1 MTNLI
6 KHKRVEFSELFY
18 DLVLVFAISKTTALI
33 HHLHDGILT
42 WNSLLDFLMSLL
54 VLVNSWMIQTV
65 YTNRYGK
72 NSLFNMVIMFINMG
86 LLLLISNMI
95 GHDWQL
101 YFHSFCWAV
110 GTLTLTLFFQYLVEY
125 HRKPT
130 VPSNQTSFKS
140 TRWLLWMTGL
150 RTLGVYLAALL
161 PINVGIYIF
170 ILSIL
175 LTFIMPITMTRKS
188 KHFQVN
194 LPHLIERISLLVII
208 TFGEMI
214 MGLANFFTIENF
226 SIYSLLYFM
235 IMLSL
240 FLFYFGQFD
249 HAIDEASDQNG
260 IFLIYSHYPIFI
272 GLLMITVSMNFFLQP
287 EANHL
292 FVTSFFY
299 IGIGLFQ
306 AAILANGPYNKHYLR
321 FSKRFYFIQ
330 AALYLTAL
338 TLSLICASNPMIV
351 VTIATVLAL
360 AIQIHFGC
368 FYMIQTRKHS
378 TPDWDLF

>member
-42 WNSLLDFLMSLL
+42 WDSLFDFFMSLL
-54 VLVNSWMIQTV
+54 VLINSWMIQTV

-86 LLLLISNMI
+86 LLLFISNMI
-95 GHDWQL
+95 DHDWQL

-125 HRKPT
+125 YR
-130 VPSNQTSFKS
+130 KS
-140 TRWLLWMTGL
+140 TDTIDRKSIKGFLWMTGL
-150 RTLGVYLAALL
+150 RTFGVYLAAIL
-161 PINVGIYIF
+161 PINLGIYVF
-170 ILSIL
+170 VLSIL
-175 LTFIMPITMTRKS
+175 LTFIMPITMTRKA
-188 KHFQVN
+188 KYFQVN

-249 HAIDEASDQNG
+249 HAIDEASDQKG

-272 GLLMITVSMNFFLQP
+272 GLIMMTVSMSFLLNP

-299 IGIGLFQ
+299 IGLGLFQ
-306 AAILANGPYNKHYLR
+306 AAVLANGPYNKHYLR

-338 TLSLICASNPMIV
+338 ILSLIFASNPMIV
-351 VTIATVLAL
+351 VTIATILAL
-360 AIQIHFGC
+360 AIQIHFTY
-368 FYMIQTRKHS
+368 FYIKQTKKFS
-378 TPDWDLF
+378 TVDWHLI

>member
-6 KHKRVEFSELFY
+6 KHKRVEFTELFY

-42 WNSLLDFLMSLL
+42 WSSLFDFLMSLL

-86 LLLLISNMI
+86 LLLFISNMI

-101 YFHSFCWAV
+101 YFHPFCWAV
-110 GTLTLTLFFQYLVEY
+110 GTLSLTLFFQYLVEY
-125 HRKPT
+125 YR
-130 VPSNQTSFKS
+130 KS
-140 TRWLLWMTGL
+140 TNAVDRKSIKGLLWMTGL
-150 RTLGVYLAALL
+150 RTFGVYLAALL
-161 PINVGIYIF
+161 PINLGIYVF
-170 ILSIL
+170 VLSIL
-175 LTFIMPITMTRKS
+175 LTFIMPITITRTTKY
-188 KHFQVN
+188 FQVN

-240 FLFYFGQFD
+240 FLFYFSQFD
-249 HAIDEASDQNG
+249 HAIDEASNQKG

-272 GLLMITVSMNFFLQP
+272 GLIMMTVSMSFLLNP

-299 IGIGLFQ
+299 IGLGLFQ
-306 AAILANGPYNKHYLR
+306 AAVLANGPYNKHYLR

-338 TLSLICASNPMIV
+338 ILSLIFASNPMIV
-351 VTIATVLAL
+351 VTIATILAL
-360 AIQIHFGC
+360 AIQIHFTY
-368 FYMIQTRKHS
+368 FYIKQTKKFS
-378 TPDWDLF
+378 TVDWHLI

>member
-33 HHLHDGILT
+33 HHLHNGILT
-42 WNSLLDFLMSLL
+42 WNSLFDFFMSLL

-86 LLLLISNMI
+86 LLFFISNMI
-95 GHDWQL
+95 GHDWQV

-125 HRKPT
+125 YR
-130 VPSNQTSFKS
+130 KS
-140 TRWLLWMTGL
+140 TDASNRKSIKGFLRMTGL
-150 RTLGVYLAALL
+150 RTFGVYLAALL
-161 PINVGIYIF
+161 PINFGIYAF
-170 ILSIL
+170 VLSIL
-175 LTFIMPITMTRKS
+175 LTFIMPIIMTRRT
-188 KHFQVN
+188 KHFQIN

-214 MGLANFFTIENF
+214 MGLADFFTVENF
-226 SIYSLLYFM
+226 SIYSLLYFI

-240 FLFYFGQFD
+240 FMFYFGQFD
-249 HAIDEASDQNG
+249 HAIDEKSNQKG
-260 IFLIYSHYPIFI
+260 LFLIYSHYPIFI
-272 GLLMITVSMNFFLQP
+272 GLIMITVSMSFLLSP

-299 IGIGLFQ
+299 IGLGLFQ
-306 AAILANGPYNKHYLR
+306 AAVLANGPYNKHYLR

-338 TLSLICASNPMIV
+338 ILSLIFASNPMKV
-351 VTIATVLAL
+351 VSIATILTL
-360 AIQIHFGC
+360 AIEIHFAY
-368 FYMIQTRKHS
+368 FYIKQTKKFS
-378 TPDWDLF
+378 TVDWDLF

>member
-42 WNSLLDFLMSLL
+42 WNSLFDFFMSLL

-86 LLLLISNMI
+86 LLLIISNMI

-125 HRKPT
+125 YR
-130 VPSNQTSFKS
+130 KS
-140 TRWLLWMTGL
+140 TDTVDRKSIKGFLWMTGL
-150 RTLGVYLAALL
+150 RTFGVYLAALL
-161 PINVGIYIF
+161 PINLGIYVF
-170 ILSIL
+170 VLSIL
-175 LTFIMPITMTRKS
+175 LTFIMPITMTRKA

-226 SIYSLLYFM
+226 SIYSVLYFM

-240 FLFYFGQFD
+240 FMFYFGQFD
-249 HAIDEASDQNG
+249 HAIDEASNQKE

-272 GLLMITVSMNFFLQP
+272 GLIMMTVSMSFLLSP

-299 IGIGLFQ
+299 MGLGLFQ
-306 AAILANGPYNKHYLR
+306 ASVLANGPFNKQYLR
-321 FSKRFYFIQ
+321 YSNTFYLMEAGMFVI
-330 AALYLTAL
+330 ALI
-338 TLSLICASNPMIV
+338 LSLLFASNPLIV
-351 VTIATVLAL
+351 VTIATILTL
-360 AIQIHFGC
+360 AIEIHFAY
-368 FYMIQTRKHS
+368 FYIKQTKKFS
-378 TPDWDLF
+378 TVDWHLF

>member
-33 HHLHDGILT
+33 HHLHDCILT
-42 WNSLLDFLMSLL
+42 WSSLFDFFMSLL

-86 LLLLISNMI
+86 LLLFISNMI

-101 YFHSFCWAV
+101 YFHPFCWSV

-125 HRKPT
+125 YRQSTDASNRK
-130 VPSNQTSFKS
+130 SIKGF
-140 TRWLLWMTGL
+140 LWMTGL
-150 RTLGVYLAALL
+150 RTFGVYLAAIL
-161 PINVGIYIF
+161 PINLGIYVF
-170 ILSIL
+170 VLSIL
-175 LTFIMPITMTRKS
+175 LTFIMPITMTRKA
-188 KHFQVN
+188 KYFQVN

-240 FLFYFGQFD
+240 FLFYFSQFD
-249 HAIDEASDQNG
+249 HAIDEASNQKG

-272 GLLMITVSMNFFLQP
+272 GLIMMTVSMSFLLNP

-299 IGIGLFQ
+299 MGLGLFQ
-306 AAILANGPYNKHYLR
+306 AAVLANGPYNKHYLR

-338 TLSLICASNPMIV
+338 ILSLIFASNPMIV
-351 VTIATVLAL
+351 VTIATILAL
-360 AIQIHFGC
+360 AIQIHFVY
-368 FYMIQTRKHS
+368 FYMTQTRKYS
-378 TPDWDLF
+378 TPDWELFY

>member
-42 WNSLLDFLMSLL
+42 WSSLFDFFMSLL

-86 LLLLISNMI
+86 LLLFISNMI

-125 HRKPT
+125 YR
-130 VPSNQTSFKS
+130 KS
-140 TRWLLWMTGL
+140 TDTVDRKSIRDFLWMTGL

-161 PINVGIYIF
+161 PINLGIYVF
-170 ILSIL
+170 VLSIL
-175 LTFIMPITMTRKS
+175 LTFIMPIIMTRKA
-188 KHFQVN
+188 KHFQIN

-214 MGLANFFTIENF
+214 MGLANFYTLEDF
-226 SIYSLLYFM
+226 SIYSILYFM

-240 FLFYFGQFD
+240 FMFYFGQFD
-249 HAIDEASDQNG
+249 HAIDESSNQNG
-260 IFLIYSHYPIFI
+260 IFLIYSHYPIFM
-272 GLLMITVSMNFFLQP
+272 GLIMMTVSMSFLLSP

-299 IGIGLFQ
+299 IGLGLFQ
-306 AAILANGPYNKHYLR
+306 AAVLANSPFNKHYLR
-321 FSKRFYFIQ
+321 YSRSFYCVQ
-330 AALYLTAL
+330 AALYLTAFL
-338 TLSLICASNPMIV
+338 LSLIFASNPIIV
-351 VTIATVLAL
+351 VTIATILAL
-360 AIQIHFGC
+360 AIQIHFVY
-368 FYMIQTRKHS
+368 FYMTQTRKYS

>member
-33 HHLHDGILT
+33 HHLHNGILT
-42 WNSLLDFLMSLL
+42 WNSLFDFFMSLL

-125 HRKPT
+125 YR
-130 VPSNQTSFKS
+130 KS
-140 TRWLLWMTGL
+140 TDTVDRKSIKGFLWMTGL
-150 RTLGVYLAALL
+150 RTFGVYLAALL
-161 PINVGIYIF
+161 PINLGIYVF

-175 LTFIMPITMTRKS
+175 LTFIMPISMTRRA

-226 SIYSLLYFM
+226 SIYSVLYFM

-272 GLLMITVSMNFFLQP
+272 GLLMFTVSMNFFLQP

-299 IGIGLFQ
+299 IGLGLFQ
-306 AAILANGPYNKHYLR
+306 AAVLANGPYNKHYLR
-321 FSKRFYFIQ
+321 YSKPFYFIQ

-338 TLSLICASNPMIV
+338 ILSLIFASRPIIV
-351 VTIATVLAL
+351 VSLATILAL
-360 AIQIHFGC
+360 AMEIHFIH
-368 FYMIQTRKHS
+368 FYMTQTRKYS
-378 TPDWDLF
+378 TPDWELF

>member
-6 KHKRVEFSELFY
+6 KHKRVEFTELFY

-33 HHLHDGILT
+33 HHLHNGILT
-42 WNSLLDFLMSLL
+42 WNSIFDFFMSLL

-86 LLLLISNMI
+86 LLLFISNMI
-95 GHDWQL
+95 DHDWQV
-101 YFHSFCWAV
+101 YFHPFCWAV

-125 HRKPT
+125 CRA
-130 VPSNQTSFKS
+130 S
-140 TRWLLWMTGL
+140 TDAANRRSIKGFLWITGL

-161 PINVGIYIF
+161 PTNLGIF
-170 ILSIL
+170 VLILSIL
-175 LTFIMPITMTRKS
+175 LTFIMPIITINKAGL
-188 KHFQVN
+188 FQIN

-214 MGLANFFTIENF
+214 MGLANFYTLEDF
-226 SIYSLLYFM
+226 SIYSILYFI
-235 IMLSL
+235 IMVSL
-240 FLFYFGQFD
+240 FMFYFGQFD
-249 HAIDEASDQNG
+249 HTIDEASNQKG

-272 GLLMITVSMNFFLQP
+272 GLIMITVSMSFLLSP
-287 EANHL
+287 EANHV

-306 AAILANGPYNKHYLR
+306 AAVLANGPYNKHYLR
-321 FSKRFYFIQ
+321 YSKSFYCVQ

-338 TLSLICASNPMIV
+338 ILSLIFASNPMIV
-351 VTIATVLAL
+351 VTIATILAL
-360 AIQIHFGC
+360 AIQIHFVH
-368 FYMIQTRKHS
+368 FYMSQTRKYS

>member
-6 KHKRVEFSELFY
+6 KHKRVEFTELFY

-33 HHLHDGILT
+33 HHLHNGILA
-42 WNSLLDFLMSLL
+42 WNSLFDFFMSLL
-54 VLVNSWMIQTV
+54 VLVNSWMIQII

-86 LLLLISNMI
+86 LLLFISNMI

-125 HRKPT
+125 DR
-130 VPSNQTSFKS
+130 KS
-140 TRWLLWMTGL
+140 TDTVNRKSIKGFLWMTGL
-150 RTLGVYLAALL
+150 RTFGVYLAALL
-161 PINVGIYIF
+161 PINLGIYIF
-170 ILSIL
+170 VLSIL
-175 LTFIMPITMTRKS
+175 LTFIMPITMTRKA

-214 MGLANFFTIENF
+214 MGLANFFTIENI
-226 SIYSLLYFM
+226 SIYSVLYFI
-235 IMLSL
+235 IMVTL
-240 FLFYFGQFD
+240 FMFYFGQFD
-249 HAIDEASDQNG
+249 HAIDEASTQKG
-260 IFLIYSHYPIFI
+260 IFLIYSHYPIFM
-272 GLLMITVSMNFFLQP
+272 GLIMITVSMSFLLSS

-299 IGIGLFQ
+299 IGLGLFQ
-306 AAILANGPYNKHYLR
+306 AAVLANGTFNKQYLR
-321 FSKRFYFIQ
+321 YSNTFYLMEAGMFVI
-330 AALYLTAL
+330 ALI
-338 TLSLICASNPMIV
+338 LSLIFASNPLIV
-351 VTIATVLAL
+351 VTIATILSL
-360 AIQIHFGC
+360 AIEIHFIH
-368 FYMIQTRKHS
+368 FYMTQTRKHS
-378 TPDWDLF
+378 TPDWELF

>member
-33 HHLHDGILT
+33 HHLHDGILI
-42 WNSLLDFLMSLL
+42 WNSLFDFFMSLL

-86 LLLLISNMI
+86 LLLVISNMI
-95 GHDWQL
+95 AHDWQL

-125 HRKPT
+125 YR
-130 VPSNQTSFKS
+130 KS
-140 TRWLLWMTGL
+140 TDTVDRKSIKGFLWMTGL
-150 RTLGVYLAALL
+150 RTFGVYLAALL
-161 PINVGIYIF
+161 PINLGIYVF
-170 ILSIL
+170 VLSIL
-175 LTFIMPITMTRKS
+175 LTFIMPISMTRKA
-188 KHFQVN
+188 KYFQVN

-249 HAIDEASDQNG
+249 HAIDEASNQKG

-272 GLLMITVSMNFFLQP
+272 GLIMMTVSMNFLLSP
-287 EANHL
+287 DANHL

-299 IGIGLFQ
+299 MGLGLFQ
-306 AAILANGPYNKHYLR
+306 VSVLANGPFNKQYLR
-321 FSKRFYFIQ
+321 YSKPFYFIQ

-338 TLSLICASNPMIV
+338 ILSLIFASNPMIV
-351 VTIATVLAL
+351 VTIATILTL
-360 AIQIHFGC
+360 AIEIHFVH
-368 FYMIQTRKHS
+368 FYMTQTRKQS
-378 TPDWDLF
+378 TPDWELF

>member
-18 DLVLVFAISKTTALI
+18 DLVLVFAISKTTSLI
-33 HHLHDGILT
+33 HHLHDGILI
-42 WNSLLDFLMSLL
+42 WNSLFDFFMSLL

-86 LLLLISNMI
+86 LLLVISNMI

-125 HRKPT
+125 YR
-130 VPSNQTSFKS
+130 KS
-140 TRWLLWMTGL
+140 TDTVDRKSIKGFLWMTGL
-150 RTLGVYLAALL
+150 RTFGVYLAALL
-161 PINVGIYIF
+161 PINLGIYVF
-170 ILSIL
+170 VLSIL
-175 LTFIMPITMTRKS
+175 LTFIMPISMTRKA
-188 KHFQVN
+188 KYFQVN

-214 MGLANFFTIENF
+214 MELANFFTIENF
-226 SIYSLLYFM
+226 SIYSLLYFI

-240 FLFYFGQFD
+240 FLFYFSQFD
-249 HAIDEASDQNG
+249 HAIDEASDQKG

-272 GLLMITVSMNFFLQP
+272 GLIMMTVSMNFLLSP

-299 IGIGLFQ
+299 MGLGLFQ
-306 AAILANGPYNKHYLR
+306 ASVLANGPFNKQYLR
-321 FSKRFYFIQ
+321 YSKPFYFIQ

-338 TLSLICASNPMIV
+338 ILSLIFASNPMIV
-351 VTIATVLAL
+351 VTIATLLTL
-360 AIQIHFGC
+360 AIEIHFVH
-368 FYMIQTRKHS
+368 FYMTQTRKQS
-378 TPDWDLF
+378 TPDWELF